1 MAAKLD
7 GKVAVV
13 TGAAQGIGL
22 AVATRFA
29 AEGAKVVLSD
39 LDGDRAQAAAE
50 AIGGEASAMTCD
62 VTDEAQMA
70 ALVEEVVATHGGLDV
85 AVANAGIATVTP
97 AVGQSLADWRRVT
110 SVNLDGVFLT
120 LTHAA
125 GAMAASGGGS
135 LITIASV
142 SGQAGTPLIGS
153 YAAAKAAAINLTKT
167 IAIEMRDH
175 GVRANAICPGFID
188 TELVKPHKQTFA
200 DALGLVDLGIPD
212 FDAFIAIKQGRYGTE
227 AEVASL
233 ATFLASDRSGFC
245 TAGEYNL
252 DGGLRAGL
260 L

>member
-7 GKVAVV
+7 GKIAVI

-39 LDGDRAQAAAE
+39 LDGDRAQSAAE

-70 ALVEEVVATHGGLDV
+70 ALISEVVAQHGGLDI
-85 AVANAGIATVTP
+85 AVANAGIATVMP

-135 LITIASV
+135 LITMASV
-142 SGQAGTPLIGS
+142 TAQAGTPLIGS
-153 YAAAKAAAINLTKT
+153 YGAAKAAAVNLTKT

-200 DALGLVDLGIPD
+200 DALGLESLGIPD

-227 AEVASL
+227 EEVAAL

>member
-7 GKVAVV
+7 GKIAVI

-39 LDGDRAQAAAE
+39 LDGDRAQSAAE

-70 ALVEEVVATHGGLDV
+70 ALISEVVAQHGGLDI
-85 AVANAGIATVTP
+85 AVANAGIATVMP

-135 LITIASV
+135 LITMASV
-142 SGQAGTPLIGS
+142 TAQAGTPLIGS
-153 YAAAKAAAINLTKT
+153 YGAAKAAAVNLTKT

-200 DALGLVDLGIPD
+200 DALGLESLGIPD
-212 FDAFIAIKQGRYGTE
+212 FDAFIAMKQGRYGTE
-227 AEVASL
+227 EEVAAL

>member
-1 MAAKLD
+1 MAGKLD

-13 TGAAQGIGL
+13 TGAARGIGL
-22 AVATRFA
+22 AVATRYA

-39 LDGDRAQAAAE
+39 IDSGAAQAAADT
-50 AIGGEASAMTCD
+50 IGGGASAMACD
-62 VTDEAQMA
+62 VTDEAQVA
-70 ALVEEVVATHGGLDV
+70 ALIASVVEHHGGLDV
-85 AVANAGIATVTP
+85 AVANAGIAMVSP
-97 AVGQSLADWRRVT
+97 AVGQSLADWRKVT

-135 LITIASV
+135 LVTIASV
-142 SGQAGTPLIGS
+142 SGQAGSPLIGA
-153 YAAAKAAAINLTKT
+153 YAAAKAGAINITKT

-175 GVRANAICPGFID
+175 GVRANAVCPGFID
-188 TELVKPHKQTFA
+188 TELVKPHKKTFA
-200 DALGLVDLGIPD
+200 DALGLEAVGIPD

-227 AEVASL
+227 EEVAAL

>member
-1 MAAKLD
+1 MAGKLD
-7 GKVAVV
+7 GKVAVI

-22 AVATRFA
+22 AIATRFA

-39 LDGDRAQAAAE
+39 IDGDRAQAAAD
-50 AIGGEASAMTCD
+50 ALGGQTSAMACD
-62 VTDEAQMA
+62 VTDEGQVA
-70 ALVEEVVATHGGLDV
+70 ALIASVVEHHGGLDI

-97 AVGQSLADWRRVT
+97 SVGQSLAQWRRVT

-135 LITIASV
+135 LITLASV
-142 SGQAGTPLIGS
+142 TAQAGTPPIGS
-153 YAAAKAAAINLTKT
+153 YGAAKAAAVNLTKT

-188 TELVKPHKQTFA
+188 TELVAPHKQTFA
-200 DALGLVDLGIPD
+200 DALGLEAVGIPD
-212 FDAFIAIKQGRYGTE
+212 FDAFIALKQGRYGTE
-227 AEVASL
+227 EEVAAL